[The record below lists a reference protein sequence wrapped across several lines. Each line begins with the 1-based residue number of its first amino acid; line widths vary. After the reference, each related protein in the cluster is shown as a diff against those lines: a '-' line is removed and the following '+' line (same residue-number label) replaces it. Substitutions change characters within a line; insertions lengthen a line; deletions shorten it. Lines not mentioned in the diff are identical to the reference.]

1 MKIELHRTHRR
12 IGHLVEVST
21 VLIAKLLL
29 MKCHDE
35 CQVLNVELYKRLINR
50 FLIFIKIKL

>member
-29 MKCHDE
+29 MKCHE
-35 CQVLNVELYKRLINR
+35 CQVLNVELYKRLITR

>member
-1 MKIELHRTHRR
+1 MKIEHRTHRR

>member
-1 MKIELHRTHRR
+1 MKIEHRTHRR
-12 IGHLVEVST
+12 IGYILVEIST

-29 MKCHDE
+29 MKCHE
-35 CQVLNVELYKRLINR
+35 CQVLNVELYKRLITR